1 MTSSADESIIT
12 LLSQQQQHLDE
23 LLSLLRQELAALASR
38 DITLLEQLTSAKTE
52 LLQQLQQT
60 DHALSINPELENC
73 KQQDWFKTEVADLD
87 QRLELCKRHN
97 DINQQT
103 LEQSQLTLARFKTEL
118 LSSRGKSGLTYT
130 NKGKPA
136 VENKGKGIK
145 A

>member
-1 MTSSADESIIT
+1 MSVATDVIT
-12 LLSQQQQHLDE
+12 ALLHQQQQHLDE

-38 DITLLEQLTSAKTE
+38 DITLLEQITVTKTTV
-52 LLQQLQQT
+52 LQQLQQT
-60 DHALSINPELENC
+60 DQQMAQAPELEHC
-73 KQQDWFKTEVADLD
+73 KQQNWFKQQVTELD
-87 QRLELCKRHN
+87 SLLEQCKRHN

-118 LSSRGKSGLTYT
+118 LTSRGKSGLTYT
-130 NKGKPA
+130 SKGKPA

>member
-1 MTSSADESIIT
+1 MTSTDSVIIT
-12 LLSQQQQHLDE
+12 LLNQQQQHLDE
-23 LLSLLRQELAALASR
+23 LLLLLRQELAALASR
-38 DITLLEQLTSAKTE
+38 DITALEQLTTAKST

-60 DHALSINPELENC
+60 DQALAQAPELEQC
-73 KQQDWFKTEVADLD
+73 KQQDWFKQHVAELD
-87 QRLELCKRHN
+87 KQLEQCRRHN

-130 NKGKPA
+130 SKGKPA
-136 VENKGKGIK
+136 VDSKGKGIK

>member
-1 MTSSADESIIT
+1 MNSATDVIT
-12 LLSQQQQHLDE
+12 ALLNQQQQHLDV

-38 DITLLEQLTSAKTE
+38 DISLLESLTQQKTDV
-52 LLQQLQQT
+52 LQQVQQL
-60 DHALSINPELENC
+60 DEQLSQRPELESC
-73 KQQDWFKTEVADLD
+73 KQQDWFKQQVVALD
-87 QRLELCKRHN
+87 AVLNQCKRQN

-130 NKGKPA
+130 AKGKPA
-136 VENKGKGIK
+136 VESKGKGIK

>member
-1 MTSSADESIIT
+1 MNSATDVIT
-12 LLSQQQQHLDE
+12 ALLNQQQQHLDV

-38 DITLLEQLTSAKTE
+38 DISLLEALTQQKTDV
-52 LLQQLQQT
+52 LQQVQQL
-60 DHALSINPELENC
+60 DEQLSLSPELESC
-73 KQQDWFKTEVADLD
+73 KQQDWFKQQVATLDDL
-87 QRLELCKRHN
+87 LEQCKRQN

-130 NKGKPA
+130 AKGKPA
-136 VENKGKGIK
+136 VESKGKGIK

>member
-1 MTSSADESIIT
+1 MSLATDVIT
-12 LLSQQQQHLDE
+12 ALLHQQQQHLDE

-38 DITLLEQLTSAKTE
+38 DITLLEQLSTAKTE
-52 LLQQLQQT
+52 VLQQLQHT
-60 DHALSINPELENC
+60 DQQLAQAPELEQC
-73 KQQDWFKTEVADLD
+73 KQQDWFKQQVSDLD
-87 QRLELCKRHN
+87 SLLEQCKRHN

-118 LSSRGKSGLTYT
+118 LTSRGKSGLTYT
-130 NKGKPA
+130 SKGKPA

>member
-1 MTSSADESIIT
+1 MTDAASAIII
-12 LLSQQQQHLDE
+12 LLNQQQQHLDE
-23 LLSLLRQELAALASR
+23 LLLLLRQELAALAGR
-38 DITLLEQLTSAKTE
+38 DIAALEQLTHTKSDM
-52 LLQQLQQT
+52 LSRLQQT
-60 DHALSINPELENC
+60 DSELAAAAELEQC
-73 KQQDWFKTEVADLD
+73 KQQEWFKQKVAALDL
-87 QRLELCKRHN
+87 QLEECKRQN

-130 NKGKPA
+130 SKGKPA

>member
-1 MTSSADESIIT
+1 MSLTTDVIT
-12 LLSQQQQHLDE
+12 ALLSQQQQHLDE

-38 DITLLEQLTSAKTE
+38 DITLLEQITVAKTSV
-52 LLQQLQQT
+52 LQQLQHT
-60 DHALSINPELENC
+60 DQQLAQAPGLEQC
-73 KQQDWFKTEVADLD
+73 KQQDWFKQQVGELD
-87 QRLELCKRHN
+87 SRLEQCKRHN

-118 LSSRGKSGLTYT
+118 LTSRGKSGLTYT